1 MKQVAVSAGIPQPH
15 FKKTKQTAN
24 NFSVGKS
31 GGARGLGKQC
41 SKLTYCMYIALTSS
55 RQSELVPSQDTSIP

>member
-1 MKQVAVSAGIPQPH
+1 MFAFPTLIKSKIQPCQLQKVEQVAVSAGIPQPH

-31 GGARGLGKQC
+31 GGARG
-41 SKLTYCMYIALTSS
+41 
-55 RQSELVPSQDTSIP
+55 